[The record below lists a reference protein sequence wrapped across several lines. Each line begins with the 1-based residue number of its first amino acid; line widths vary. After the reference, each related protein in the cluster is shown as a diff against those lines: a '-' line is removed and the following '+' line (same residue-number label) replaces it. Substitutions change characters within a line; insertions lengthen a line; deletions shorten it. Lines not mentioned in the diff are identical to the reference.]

1 MALNTG
7 NIKNKGRDI
16 KYLNKDFGQF
26 RENLIEYAKTYFPQ
40 TYSDFNESSPGMMM
54 IEMSSYIGDVLGYY
68 IDDTLKESMIHS
80 AEDRSNVVALANFL
94 GYKPK
99 VTSAALSRLSVYQ
112 LTPSKRK
119 ASGNL
124 YDGDN
129 RFEFDPGY
137 LVRIVEGMVITSST
151 TGISF
156 RTTELVDFNDDYERE
171 VTVYERNEFGEPVYY
186 LIKKYVNCIS
196 AESEKIEVSFG
207 SPQQFSKIDLG
218 DTDIIEIYDVRDSNN
233 NKWYEVPYLAQ
244 ELVYT
249 DYPNTD
255 NFDKELSQFK
265 DSVPQI
271 LKVSK
276 TSRRFVRQ
284 INEDNTTTLVFG
296 AGNSTSSDETF
307 LPNFKNVG
315 LGLNNSIDRLG
326 ASFDPANFLKS
337 KSYGQAPAN
346 TTLTITYLKGGG
358 VTANVPVGDLTK
370 IDAIAFDE
378 DISLF
383 DDDELNLYRFCKNSI
398 AVDNEIP
405 ASGGRGAE
413 TINEIREN
421 ALAHFGSQNRAVTR
435 KDYQVRAL
443 ALPPKFGGIAKAYCA
458 PDGELDNNSP
468 ASILNSPDTLEEFA
482 GLVKKMSSEGKKT
495 ETEIKTELQRFLVGK
510 QSNSNLAEKNNPFAI
525 NLYILGYDTDKK
537 LNNLNKAVKENVKTY
552 LSEYRM
558 LTDGINLLDGFIIN
572 VGIDFEIRVF
582 NSYNKQEVKLKC
594 INEIENYFN
603 IDDWSFGMPINIS
616 ELEIIIASVE
626 GVQSVPKCEIVN
638 KCGGAY
644 SKNKYNIQ
652 SATKGKMIYPS
663 LDPSV
668 FELKYPGKDIK
679 GRVV

>member
-26 RENLIEYAKTYFPQ
+26 RDNLIEFSKTYFPQ
-40 TYSDFNESSPGMMM
+40 TYSDFNESSPGMMF
-54 IEMSSYIGDVLGYY
+54 IEMASYLGDVLGYY

-99 VTSAALSRLSVYQ
+99 VTSAGLTTISVYQ
-112 LTPSKRK
+112 LVPSKRK

-129 RFEFDPGY
+129 RFDLDAGY
-137 LVRIVEGMVITSST
+137 LIRIKEGMNITSSS
-151 TGISF
+151 TGITF
-156 RTTELVDFNDDYERE
+156 RTSELVDFNDLNERE
-171 VTVYERNEFGEPVYY
+171 VSVYERNELGEPTFY
-186 LIKKYVNCIS
+186 LIRKYVNAIS
-196 AESEKIEVSFG
+196 AELNTLNVSFD
-207 SPQQFSKIDLG
+207 SPKQFSKVSIA
-218 DTDIIEIYDVRDSNN
+218 DTNIIEIYDVRDSNG

-249 DYPNTD
+249 DYANTD
-255 NFDKELSQFK
+255 QRDKDLAQFK
-265 DSVPQI
+265 DSVSQI
-271 LKVSK
+271 LQVTK

-284 INEDNTTTLVFG
+284 VNEDNSTSLVFG
-296 AGNSTSSDETF
+296 GGNSSSSDETF

-346 TTLTITYLKGGG
+346 TSLTIRYFTGGG
-358 VTANVPVGDLTK
+358 VAANVPANDLTK
-370 IDAIAFDE
+370 IDAIEFDE
-378 DISLF
+378 DLSLF
-383 DDDELNLYRFCKNSI
+383 DDDELTLYRFCKNSV

-413 TINEIREN
+413 TIDEIREN

-443 ALPPKFGGIAKAYCA
+443 ALPPKFGGVAKAYTA

-468 ASILNSPDTLEEFA
+468 SSILSSPDSLDEFA
-482 GLVKKMSSEGKKT
+482 GLVLDLQGKKLT
-495 ETEIKTELQRFLVGK
+495 ETEIKTQLQTFLTNKKGTV
-510 QSNSNLAEKNNPFAI
+510 NEKNNPFAI
-525 NLYILGYDTDKK
+525 NLYVLGYNTNKK
-537 LNNLNKAVKENVKTY
+537 LTSLNRAVKENLKTY

-558 LTDGINLLDGFIIN
+558 LTDGVNLLDGFVIN
-572 VGIDFEIRVF
+572 VGVDFEIRVF
-582 NSYNKQEVKLKC
+582 NSYNKREVMLQC
-594 INEIENYFN
+594 ITEIENYFN
-603 IDDWSFGMPINIS
+603 IDNWTFNKPINIS
-616 ELEIIIASVE
+616 ELELIIASVE
-626 GVQSVPKCEIVN
+626 GVQSVPKCIIEN
-638 KCGGAY
+638 KCGGTY
-644 SKNKYNIQ
+644 SKHKYNIET
-652 SATKGKMIYPS
+652 ATKGKMVFPS

-679 GRVV
+679 GRVI